1 MLKFIYTFNK
11 VHLFVPFTR
20 LVVKGACIV
29 KVAVLANLKEDAPH
43 RPDDAP
49 GRWDDLDEPKTIQA
63 IMDALQQNGHQTEY
77 FPADSHLPAA
87 LRHFQPDICFNY
99 AVGHYGESRLAQ
111 TPALLDL
118 LGIPYTASDVQG
130 MLYSHN
136 KQMAKKVF
144 QAHGLPT
151 ANFIVVDDPDHYSSA
166 GLCFPLFVKPAS
178 EGSSVGVDDHA
189 IVHNA
194 ADLAHQIQWAWS
206 MIHAPILVEEYVA
219 GREFT
224 IGVLGDEALPVV
236 EIVSPIGFYSHAQ
249 KEDADS
255 QTYRLCPAPL
265 TDEFTLELQTL
276 ARRAKQV
283 LHLRDLCRM
292 DLRLDANDKPRILE
306 VNAIPLLYP
315 DVTQAS
321 FVCAAEVAG
330 YTYPALINRVLQLAA
345 KRCGL
350 G

>member
-1 MLKFIYTFNK
+1 M
-11 VHLFVPFTR
+11 
-20 LVVKGACIV
+20 
-29 KVAVLANLKEDAPH
+29 KVAVLANLKADAPH

-63 IMDALQQNGHQTEY
+63 IMDALQQQGHQAEY
-77 FPADSHLPAA
+77 FPADARLPEM
-87 LRHFQPDICFNY
+87 LGRYRPDICFNY

-151 ANFIVVDDPDHYSSA
+151 ANFIVVDDPDHFDST
-166 GLCFPLFVKPAS
+166 GLRFPLFVKPAS

-189 IVHNA
+189 IVQNE
-194 ADLAHQIQWAWS
+194 ADLTRQIQWAWS
-206 MIHAPILVEEYVA
+206 MIHAPILVEEYVS

-224 IGVLGDEALPVV
+224 IGVLGDEALPIV

-255 QTYRLCPAPL
+255 QTYRICPAPL
-265 TDEFTLELQTL
+265 TDEFTAELQGI

-292 DLRLDANDKPRILE
+292 DLRLDAEGKPRILE

-330 YTYPALINRVLQLAA
+330 YSYPALINRVLQLAA
-345 KRCGL
+345 ARYGL
-350 G
+350 ASN